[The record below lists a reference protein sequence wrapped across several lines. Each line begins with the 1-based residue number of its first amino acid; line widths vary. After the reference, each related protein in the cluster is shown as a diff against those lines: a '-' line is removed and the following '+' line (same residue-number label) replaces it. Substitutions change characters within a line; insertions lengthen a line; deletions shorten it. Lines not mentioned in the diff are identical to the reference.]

1 MDYENF
7 KESFT
12 EALQEDL
19 YGKGI
24 EARFDM
30 KSVEKLNNEG
40 YDAVTITPADS
51 NIGVTLNVEAFYKAH
66 EDGATMDEVV
76 AKASDT
82 VIRGFD
88 NQPAIDVASL
98 TDYDQMKDKLIMEV
112 VSTEANAD
120 MLANVPH
127 KEMEDMSVVY
137 RFVIDSNDDGRA
149 TILATN
155 NMLEAMGV
163 TPEQLHED
171 ALKNAPEL
179 KPAVITGMSEV
190 MAEMMGMSPEEMA
203 MMGMPTDPADEQMF
217 VATVPD
223 KIHGAGVLAY
233 QDFMDQAAERVGGEL
248 TALRWCDVDLEKG
261 FVQVNHSISYYQT
274 KGDKGAFH
282 ITEGT
287 KTVAGNRKI
296 PIGKDVMQAFL
307 LEKEFQRQNHIAC
320 AAEIDGYTDFVFLNR
335 FGNVYSQRDLNRAIT
350 GIVEKY
356 NANPKMDDKGNEI
369 LLPQLTCHCFRHTF
383 AVILCERNVNVKVAQ
398 MLLGH
403 KDISTTMDIYTRVSE
418 EFMFKEYVK
427 KVMGE

>member
-24 EARFDM
+24 EARLDM

-40 YDAVTITPADS
+40 YDAVTVTPADS

-66 EDGATMDEVV
+66 ESGASMDEVV
-76 AKASDT
+76 SKASDT

-88 NQPAIDVASL
+88 NQPSIDVASL
-98 TDYDQMKDKLIMEV
+98 MDYEQMKDKLIMEV

-120 MLANVPH
+120 MLANVSH
-127 KEMEDMSVVY
+127 VEMEDMSVVY

-155 NMLEAMGV
+155 NMLEAMGI

-217 VATVPD
+217 VAIVPD

-233 QDFMDQAAERVGGEL
+233 QDFMDQAAERVGGSFYILPSSLHEVL
-248 TALRWCDVDLEKG
+248 LVPDNGQMNLQDLEAMVREVNATQVAPEDKLTDNEYHYDAEAKVFELG
-261 FVQVNHSISYYQT
+261 EKFVERE
-274 KGDKGAFH
+274 A
-282 ITEGT
+282 
-287 KTVAGNRKI
+287 A
-296 PIGKDVMQAFL
+296 KDA
-307 LEKEFQRQNHIAC
+307 
-320 AAEIDGYTDFVFLNR
+320 
-335 FGNVYSQRDLNRAIT
+335 
-350 GIVEKY
+350 VEK
-356 NANPKMDDKGNEI
+356 
-369 LLPQLTCHCFRHTF
+369 
-383 AVILCERNVNVKVAQ
+383 
-398 MLLGH
+398 
-403 KDISTTMDIYTRVSE
+403 SE
-418 EFMFKEYVK
+418 EKSSVLGDLKAKKEEVAKQPK
-427 KVMGE
+427 KDAVDKAVNKNKGGDAI